1 MAERWRLDERAEI
14 CDPSDLL
21 KASYILTQVK
31 WMANER
37 KEFDRGWL
45 WAGVAVIL
53 VVVFFSAR
61 ALTRERL
68 PVRIAAV
75 ERAALTSTL
84 STNGRVE
91 PDAKYEYPSP
101 LATTV
106 KAVYVQ
112 PGDRVPKGKLL
123 VVLDDVEARARLATA
138 ESGVKS
144 AEAALETATQN
155 GTLEQRQA
163 SAAEMARDRIDCD
176 QAQRNLDAL
185 TKLNATGAASP
196 SEVAAARQQLDSA
209 NANLRAA
216 EESAHGHFSAAE
228 VARAQAALA
237 DAEANAAAARDVLAR
252 TSYRAPI
259 AGTVYTMEAKPT
271 EYAEAGKILLQMADL
286 EREHVRAYFDE
297 PDIGRLA
304 VGQPIQIKW
313 DAKPGDVWHGHIVRT
328 PITVITY
335 TTRTVGEVIVD
346 IDGGDGDLLP
356 DTDVTVTVT
365 TASEADALSIP
376 REALYS
382 ENGKPYVF
390 KVVNDGLVKTP
401 VTTGATNLTQAAIL
415 AGLNAGDIV
424 ATGTTTGQPL
434 QVGVPIK
441 RVQ

>member
-1 MAERWRLDERAEI
+1 MD
-14 CDPSDLL
+14 
-21 KASYILTQVK
+21 K
-31 WMANER
+31 ER
-37 KEFDRGWL
+37 KGLDRGWL
-45 WAGVAVIL
+45 WVGVAVIL
-53 VVVFFSAR
+53 VIVFFSAR
-61 ALTRERL
+61 SLTRERL
-68 PVRIAAV
+68 PVRVATV

-91 PDAKYEYPSP
+91 PEARYVYPSP
-101 LATTV
+101 IATTV
-106 KAVYVQ
+106 KAVDVQ
-112 PGDRVPKGKLL
+112 PGDHVPKGKLL
-123 VVLDDVEARARLATA
+123 MVLDDMDARARLATA
-138 ESGVKS
+138 ESGVKT
-144 AEAALETATQN
+144 AQAALEAATQN

-163 SAAEMARDRIDCD
+163 SAADLIRDRIDRD

-185 TKLNATGAASP
+185 TKLSATGAASP

-216 EESAHGHFSAAE
+216 EESAHGHYSSTE

-237 DAEANAAAARDVLAR
+237 DAEANAAAARDVVEK

-259 AGTVYTMEAKPT
+259 AGTVYTVDARPT
-271 EYAEAGKILLQMADL
+271 EYAEVGKVLLQMADL
-286 EREHVRAYFDE
+286 EHERVRAYFDE
-297 PDIGRLA
+297 PDIGRLK
-304 VGQPIQIKW
+304 VGQPIQIRW
-313 DAKPGDVWHGHIVRT
+313 DAKPGEVWRGHVVRT

-335 TTRTVGEVIVD
+335 TTRTVGEVIID

-382 ENGKPYVF
+382 ENGRSYVF
-390 KVVNDGLVKTP
+390 KVVHDGLVRTS
-401 VTTGATNLTQAAIL
+401 VTTGAINLTQVAIL

-424 ATGTTTGQPL
+424 ATGTTSGQPL

-441 RVQ
+441 RVE